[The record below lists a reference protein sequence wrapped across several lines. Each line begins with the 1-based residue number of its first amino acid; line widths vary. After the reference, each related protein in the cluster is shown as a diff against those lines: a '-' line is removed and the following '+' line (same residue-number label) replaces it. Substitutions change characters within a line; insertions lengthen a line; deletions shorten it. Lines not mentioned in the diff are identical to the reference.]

1 MGLGLVS
8 GILNLIK
15 KCRGMLGAPAEKTVN
30 MSTNMHTYSAAHRHT
45 EIHKHGHTMSYTW
58 TYVVLL
64 LVHSPHSLSVCERG
78 GNKRTDKEDNGKCVS
93 RKRERRE
100 DKFSQDCTLSTAA

>member
-1 MGLGLVS
+1 
-8 GILNLIK
+8 
-15 KCRGMLGAPAEKTVN
+15 MLGAPAEKTVN

-64 LVHSPHSLSVCERG
+64 LVHCPHSLSVCERG
-78 GNKRTDKEDNGKCVS
+78 GNAKDRQGGQWKMCTKEKGE
-93 RKRERRE
+93 ERG
-100 DKFSQDCTLSTAA
+100 